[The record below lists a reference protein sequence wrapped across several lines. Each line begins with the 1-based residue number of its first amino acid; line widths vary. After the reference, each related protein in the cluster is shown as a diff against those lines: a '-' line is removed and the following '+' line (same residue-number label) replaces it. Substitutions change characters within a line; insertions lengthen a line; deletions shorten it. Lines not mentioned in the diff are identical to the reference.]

1 MIQIHNEGNFIKVF
15 DDNTG
20 ITSFIS
26 KTNIIIQQ
34 DTSDT
39 FFLKND
45 SFIKYYKFSEITF
58 PLLQNINELISTIVS
73 FSTNE
78 STTNNT
84 SVETI
89 LNNLNILMDVNTKMI
104 RIHSKS
110 MKS

>member
-39 FFLKND
+39 FFFK
-45 SFIKYYKFSEITF
+45 E
-58 PLLQNINELISTIVS
+58 
-73 FSTNE
+73 
-78 STTNNT
+78 
-84 SVETI
+84 
-89 LNNLNILMDVNTKMI
+89 
-104 RIHSKS
+104 
-110 MKS
+110 